1 MSDKMPST
9 RDSTQSLPQEVVTCL
24 ENARFLHLATCHEQT
39 PHVSLMSYTYL
50 PSTPFSPD
58 PTIIMTTPPSS
69 RKTTFLQAN
78 PRVSL
83 LVHDWVTHRPPTLQS
98 NEPIPIDSSESNP
111 TESAR
116 WGMSSGLASLLYGL
130 NSASLSRI
138 SVSIN
143 GMARILDDAE
153 SEAKWCKDRH
163 KEQNTFGD
171 MMDHGIANDPGVG
184 DRSGG
189 AGCYIDDQR
198 VRVVVVDIKDGRISD
213 WKGVV
218 RDWSLEGVNGVVH

>member
-1 MSDKMPST
+1 M
-9 RDSTQSLPQEVVTCL
+9 
-24 ENARFLHLATCHEQT
+24 A
-39 PHVSLMSYTYL
+39 
-50 PSTPFSPD
+50 
-58 PTIIMTTPPSS
+58 
-69 RKTTFLQAN
+69 
-78 PRVSL
+78 
-83 LVHDWVTHRPPTLQS
+83 
-98 NEPIPIDSSESNP
+98 IDSSDSNP

-116 WGMSSGLASLLYGL
+116 RGLSSGLASLLYGL

-143 GMARILDDAE
+143 GMARILNDAE

-163 KEQNTFGD
+163 KEHNTFGD
-171 MMDHGIANDPGVG
+171 MMDHGIANDPRGE
-184 DRSGG
+184 DTSGG

-198 VRVVVVDIKDGRISD
+198 VKVVVVDIKDGRISD